1 MNLSSRVWIWQS
13 QRKSFKSLGAG
24 NHANTRNTVSW
35 ENRILQTSN
44 RSITYFPSGPSRARP
59 RLRLRS
65 WSTQAPLWWQN
76 LEESS
81 ASFSDSHSSLFGTSS
96 LPWEDFATPTF
107 LNFLFAFKKRLIYD
121 EKINHWY
128 WYSFMND
135 FSTSVIVY
143 VLHNG
148 MIDMG

>member
-13 QRKSFKSLGAG
+13 QKKSYKSLGAG
-24 NHANTRNTVSW
+24 NRANTRNTVFW

-44 RSITYFPSGPSRARP
+44 RSIMFFLSGPSRARR

-81 ASFSDSHSSLFGTSS
+81 ASFWDFPFYLFGTIST
-96 LPWEDFATPTF
+96 PWEDFAAPTF
-107 LNFLFAFKKRLIYD
+107 LNFLFAFKKWLIYE

-135 FSTSVIVY
+135 YSTSVLIY
-143 VLHNG
+143 VLDNRN
-148 MIDMG
+148 IDMG

>member
-1 MNLSSRVWIWQS
+1 MNQSSANWTPQS
-13 QRKSFKSLGAG
+13 QWKSAKLLDAQ
-24 NHANTRNTVSW
+24 NRANTRNTVFW
-35 ENRILQTSN
+35 ENRILQPSN
-44 RSITYFPSGPSRARP
+44 QSITYFPCGPSPTRP
-59 RLRLRS
+59 RWRLRN
-65 WSTQAPLWWQN
+65 WSIQAHLWWQN

-81 ASFSDSHSSLFGTSS
+81 ASFLDSHSSLFGTSS

-135 FSTSVIVY
+135 FTTSVIVY